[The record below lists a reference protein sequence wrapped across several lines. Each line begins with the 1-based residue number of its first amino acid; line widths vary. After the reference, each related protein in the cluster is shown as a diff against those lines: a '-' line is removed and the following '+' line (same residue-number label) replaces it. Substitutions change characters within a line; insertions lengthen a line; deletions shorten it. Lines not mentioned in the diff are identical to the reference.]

1 MISES
6 LPLVY
11 FGKLPSRGDFVR
23 ARSNLFETNAID
35 QWVSQAIALSDSIL
49 PDPSANDNDNKES
62 PFLYFSHVDT
72 VSGQIITGVLL
83 PSQDSSGRRYPVIG
97 FGVMHLDKPKNWMKY
112 LPIKSLALWDDIQQ
126 ALLVAKQATD
136 SAQMIEKLNSCQLTI
151 DNHASTQYYEF
162 INTVSLQQVA
172 VLMDVTKSQLAQQII
187 ATGLLFLPTFS
198 KGFSGL
204 NKIIHWSLPTSKSQA
219 IYLATFWHDLI
230 HGFYQP
236 HKLSLNTYLYQDV
249 ERYKLLM
256 SFIKPDGQLLSQLA
270 DIETYATQG
279 WPDDWVAI
287 ASSDWTQGYIDNDIG
302 LSRFNKMLSQD
313 DLSLY
318 EVRQLFKRTF
328 LAQ

>member
-1 MISES
+1 MISEC

-23 ARSNLFETNAID
+23 ARNHLPETNAID
-35 QWVSQAIALSDSIL
+35 QWVSQAIALSGSIL
-49 PDPSANDNDNKES
+49 PEPLANDNANKES

-72 VSGQIITGVLL
+72 VSNQIITGVLL
-83 PSQDSSGRRYPVIG
+83 PSQDSSGRHRQYPVIG
-97 FGVMHLDKPKNWMKY
+97 FGVIHGDNPKNWMKY
-112 LPIKSLALWDDIQQ
+112 LPVKSMPLWNDIQQ
-126 ALLVAKQATD
+126 ALLVAKQASD
-136 SAQMIEKLNSCQLTI
+136 SAQMIEQLNACQLTI
-151 DNHASTQYYEF
+151 DNHASTQYYDF
-162 INTVSLQQVA
+162 INTVSLQQIA
-172 VLMDVTKSQLAQQII
+172 VLMDVTKSQLVQQII

-198 KGFSGL
+198 KGFAGL

-236 HKLSLNTYLYQDV
+236 HQLSLNTYLYQGV

-270 DIETYATQG
+270 ASEADAVEGY
-279 WPDDWVAI
+279 PDDWVAI

-302 LSRFNKMLSQD
+302 LSRLSQD